1 MHHVQLMPFTFIP
14 LLVWTHWYCCFTGH
28 LSGAWSTSSFAQV
41 PGLKYIIHKE
51 PIDHGGTAGSSLVE
65 SFLRASQNHIGAQLA
80 WQSESDCL
88 WITSRTAGPRISDPS
103 HLELHIRTDDG
114 LVGLKTLTN
123 LEWLKIHV
131 RIELYSHRGSG
142 IHPRHL
148 QGVREALHGTAP
160 TSHPCAAP
168 VA

>member
-14 LLVWTHWYCCFTGH
+14 LLVWSHY
-28 LSGAWSTSSFAQV
+28 TSSFAQV
-41 PGLKYIIHKE
+41 PGLKSIIHKE
-51 PIDHGGTAGSSLVE
+51 PIDHGAGTAGSSLVE

-103 HLELHIRTDDG
+103 HLELHIRTNDG